1 MYIQQNFISLFI
13 NILYS
18 IPTLFSFQNLQ
29 EINISWCHL
38 ITENGVEALARGC
51 KHLRKFCSKGCKQ
64 VNDNAITCLAKYC
77 PNLMVLNLHSCEV
90 SANNSQFQFEIISNL
105 YSLFQTITD
114 SSIRQIASNCHNL
127 QKLCVSKC
135 AELTDLSLMALSQNN
150 PYLNTLEV
158 SGCRNFTDLGFQAL
172 GKNCKYLE
180 RMDLEE
186 CNQITDLT
194 LAHLATGCPSL
205 EKLVGGNTTLP
216 AKRIDFNILLC
227 FFAVS
232 IAL

>member
-1 MYIQQNFISLFI
+1 MQSIS
-13 NILYS
+13 
-18 IPTLFSFQNLQ
+18 
-29 EINISWCHL
+29 
-38 ITENGVEALARGC
+38 
-51 KHLRKFCSKGCKQ
+51 
-64 VNDNAITCLAKYC
+64 
-77 PNLMVLNLHSCEV
+77 
-90 SANNSQFQFEIISNL
+90 
-105 YSLFQTITD
+105 D

-127 QKLCVSKC
+127 QNLCVSKC

-150 PYLNTLEV
+150 PFLNTLEV

-205 EKLVGGNTTLP
+205 EKLVKLFHLNS
-216 AKRIDFNILLC
+216 ILYS
-227 FFAVS
+227 FFFLYFIASQSFKNVFLIVF
-232 IAL
+232 IALWTDNGWWYTPAGCRQLCCRKLIRPWIG